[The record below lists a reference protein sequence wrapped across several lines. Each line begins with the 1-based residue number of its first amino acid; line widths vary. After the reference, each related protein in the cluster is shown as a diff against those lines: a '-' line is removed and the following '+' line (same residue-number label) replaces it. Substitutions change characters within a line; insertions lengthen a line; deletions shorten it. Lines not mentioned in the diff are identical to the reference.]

1 LDDGSE
7 RRDPDLER
15 GTDSSELREA
25 DTTGL
30 SIGDTPT
37 EELHFD
43 PRLSVLRVGS
53 LVADRY
59 RVEGYLGRGGFSTV
73 YLARR
78 ADDGDSVA
86 LKLMSNRNADANVR
100 SRMERE
106 LRLARDLRHPNIVRV
121 HELLELEDVYCLA
134 MEFVPGSTL
143 KQRVSESGPLPVD
156 EAVVMVES
164 LSSALA
170 AVHAGGIVHRDLK
183 PQNVMITP
191 DGTLKLLDF
200 GLAKTPDSTGLTATG
215 TILGTP
221 DYMAPEQVD
230 GKIADER
237 SDLYSLGVIAFELL
251 TGHPPFRADT
261 PLATAL
267 QHVRSRVPD
276 VRGERPEV
284 PEPLSR
290 LIRRLT
296 DRDPDHRPAS
306 AAAVLAEVDGWS
318 RGDSFAADDPG
329 SRRRRSLRAA
339 AAAVA
344 LAVLGFGGWMLTGRG
359 GAASGADPFADGR
372 LEVSVSGVPSVGI
385 VGGDLFLDALCD
397 ALERRLP
404 DATVRLVD
412 TREQDRQK
420 LERQGVEQ
428 HLELR
433 LVGPRTAEGVREL
446 QIRAVVQD
454 VASGDVWRELGPV
467 TLDGLDFE
475 SIDLASSSVISMY
488 REAVDAE
495 LARLASSRPDAS

>member
-1 LDDGSE
+1 M
-7 RRDPDLER
+7 
-15 GTDSSELREA
+15 DSSELREA

-30 SIGDTPT
+30 PIGDTPT

-43 PRLSVLRVGS
+43 PRLSVLRVGTV
-53 LVADRY
+53 VADRY

-73 YLARR
+73 YLAKR

-86 LKLMSNRNADANVR
+86 LKLMSNRNTDANVR
-100 SRMERE
+100 GRMERE

-143 KQRVSESGPLPVD
+143 KQRVSESGPLPID
-156 EAVVMVES
+156 EAVVMIES

-267 QHVRSRVPD
+267 QHVRNRVPD

-296 DRDPDHRPAS
+296 DREPDKRPPS
-306 AAAVLAEVDGWS
+306 AAAVLADVDGWS
-318 RGDSFAADDPG
+318 RGDSLAGADTA
-329 SRRRRSLRAA
+329 SHRRWSLRAA
-339 AAAVA
+339 AAAAVVAVVA
-344 LAVLGFGGWMLTGRG
+344 LGGWMMAGRG
-359 GAASGADPFADGR
+359 GSSSAQDPFSDGR

-397 ALERRLP
+397 ALDGRLP
-404 DATVRLVD
+404 DATVRLVA

-420 LERQGVEQ
+420 LARQGVEH

-433 LVGPRTAEGVREL
+433 LVGPRTSQGSREL

-467 TLDGLDFE
+467 TLEGLDFE
-475 SIDLASSSVISMY
+475 SIDVASSRLSSLY
-488 REAVDAE
+488 HEAVGDE
-495 LARLASSRPDAS
+495 LARHASSRAHAS